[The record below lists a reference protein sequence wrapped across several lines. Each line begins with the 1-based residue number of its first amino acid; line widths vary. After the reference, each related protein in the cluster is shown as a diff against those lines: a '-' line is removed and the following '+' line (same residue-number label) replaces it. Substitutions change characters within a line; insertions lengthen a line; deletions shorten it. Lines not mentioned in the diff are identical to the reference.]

1 MKPSTR
7 SPIGIF
13 DSGIGGLTVANA
25 IKAELPNESLLYFG
39 DTAHFPYGEKSP
51 EAIRSYSIKI
61 SDFLLERGAKMIVIA
76 CNTASS
82 HAFNAVKEHV
92 GSRAKV
98 INVIDPVVAEVA
110 KTFPGGKVGVIGT
123 KGTIKSDVYAMKL
136 LQMDASIHVG
146 SLATPLLAP
155 MVEEGFFN
163 NKISRTVINS
173 YLVNRKLKGVEALIL
188 ACTHYPLIKLEI
200 EEYYKGKVTIIDSA
214 EIVAKYVM
222 NDLEETGLLNK
233 KTRNPHHFYISDFT
247 TSFEK
252 SSRIFFK
259 GRIKLEPFHL
269 WKD

>member
-1 MKPSTR
+1 MKPSER
-7 SPIGIF
+7 APIGIF

-51 EAIRSYSIKI
+51 ESIRSYAVKI

-82 HAFNAVKEHV
+82 HAFNAVCDNV
-92 GSRAKV
+92 GNRAQV

-110 KTFPGGKVGVIGT
+110 RGFPGGRVGVIGT
-123 KGTIKSDVYAMKL
+123 KGTIKSDVYATKL
-136 LQMDASIHVG
+136 IEKDTSLNVG

-173 YLVNRKLKGVEALIL
+173 YLVNKKLKNVEALIL

-200 EEYYKGKVTIIDSA
+200 EEYYNGKVKIVDSA
-214 EIVAKYVM
+214 EIVARYVK
-222 NDLEETGLLNK
+222 DSLATSGLLNK
-233 KTRNPHHFYISDFT
+233 KTRAPHHFFVSDYT
-247 TSFEK
+247 PSFEK

-259 GRIKLEPFHL
+259 GRIKLEHFHL
-269 WKD
+269 WNE